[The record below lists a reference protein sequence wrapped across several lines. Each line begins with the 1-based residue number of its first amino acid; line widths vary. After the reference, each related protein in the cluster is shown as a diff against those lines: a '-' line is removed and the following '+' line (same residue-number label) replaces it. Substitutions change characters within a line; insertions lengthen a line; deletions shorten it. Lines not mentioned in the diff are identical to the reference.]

1 MVQRSAKIQTHHP
14 TMQSQLTCSTENR
27 NYHMH
32 DNPPSTQVHLCT
44 SDNLTYQKQKVSH
57 TMTVKEMPV
66 SLRIVCLVIEE
77 EPKIIYKQNGAFIDT
92 KAAI

>member
-1 MVQRSAKIQTHHP
+1 
-14 TMQSQLTCSTENR
+14 
-27 NYHMH
+27 
-32 DNPPSTQVHLCT
+32 
-44 SDNLTYQKQKVSH
+44 
-57 TMTVKEMPV
+57 MTVKEMPV